1 MQAKQRQ
8 IESEPNYNLMRAD
21 LDESL
26 KRSHIEPS
34 SLSTFQRILLTTDG
48 TVTEMLEAYFLENI
62 NVVKLAEG
70 LVSTVK
76 EIPILELPRGTQ
88 VIERKILLQG
98 KISKKNRLYAES
110 IIVPD
115 RLEERFQDA
124 LLNSKIGIGKLWL
137 QYKVETFKEIV
148 DTGKEPAG
156 KLAEYFPIEKED
168 KMLSRTYRVFIKGEP
183 VMMITEKFPDSYFRG
198 KN

>member
-1 MQAKQRQ
+1 MQAKKQ
-8 IESEPNYNLMRAD
+8 ETEPTYDLMRPD

-48 TVTEMLEAYFLENI
+48 TVTEMLEAYTLENI

-70 LVSTVK
+70 LVSTVP
-76 EIPILELPRGTQ
+76 EIPLLELERGTK

-98 KISKKNRLYAES
+98 KISRKNYLYAES
-110 IIVPD
+110 IIVPE
-115 RLEERFQDA
+115 RLDERFQDA
-124 LLNSKIGIGKLWL
+124 LLKSQTPIGKLWL

-156 KLAEYFPIEKED
+156 KLADYFLVEKED
-168 KMLSRTYRVFIKGEP
+168 KMLFRTYRVFTNGQP
-183 VMMITEKFPDSYFRG
+183 VMMITEKFPEKLFTS
-198 KN
+198 

>member
-1 MQAKQRQ
+1 MQAKRL
-8 IESEPNYNLMRAD
+8 EKEPTYDLMRPD

-26 KRSHIEPS
+26 KKSHIEPS

-48 TVTEMLEAYFLENI
+48 TVTEMLEAYSLEQI

-76 EIPILELPRGTQ
+76 EIPVLELKRGTQ

-98 KISKKNRLYAES
+98 KISRKNYLYAES
-110 IIVPD
+110 IIVPE
-115 RLEERFQDA
+115 RLDERFQDA
-124 LLNSKIGIGKLWL
+124 LLKSQTPIGKLWL

-148 DTGKEPAG
+148 DTGKEPTG
-156 KLAEYFPIEKED
+156 KLADYFLVEKED
-168 KMLSRTYRVFIKGEP
+168 KMLFRTYRVFNNRQP
-183 VMMITEKFPDSYFRG
+183 VMMITEKFPEKLFT
-198 KN
+198 

>member
-1 MQAKQRQ
+1 MQAKKQ
-8 IESEPNYNLMRAD
+8 ETEPTYDLMRPD

-48 TVTEMLEAYFLENI
+48 TVTEMLEAYTLENI
-62 NVVKLAEG
+62 NVIKLAEG

-76 EIPILELPRGTQ
+76 EIPVLELPRGTK

-98 KISKKNRLYAES
+98 KISRKNYLYAES
-110 IIVPD
+110 IIVPE
-115 RLEERFQDA
+115 RLDERFQDA
-124 LLNSKIGIGKLWL
+124 LLNSQTPIGKLWL

-156 KLAEYFPIEKED
+156 KLADYFLVEKED
-168 KMLSRTYRVFIKGEP
+168 KMLFRTYRVFTNGQP
-183 VMMITEKFPDSYFRG
+183 VMMITEKFPEKFFIS
-198 KN
+198 